1 MIVPMVMVMVMVM
14 VMAVLTMMRM
24 LVAVM
29 GVGLVGQAFL
39 LHGSIENNKVTSRSS
54 MALNSP
60 DLPRWRIGEAARRS
74 GIAAANIRY
83 YEKEQLLSAGVREDN
98 QYRLYTDG
106 DVHRLRFIR
115 LCRAMDMSLDEVR
128 TLLALDGARKA
139 DCVAARDTL
148 DTHLG
153 HVRERLAELQALE
166 HELNHL
172 RGQCDGTD
180 SFCHIIEALHAQ
192 ADEPLPQALSNG
204 AVTKRHV

>member
-1 MIVPMVMVMVMVM
+1 MIMLVTMVMTM
-14 VMAVLTMMRM
+14 MAVAGR
-24 LVAVM
+24 
-29 GVGLVGQAFL
+29 AFL
-39 LHGSIENNKVTSRSS
+39 LHGSIENNEVTLRSS
-54 MALNSP
+54 MSLHSG
-60 DLPRWRIGEAARRS
+60 DIPRWRIGDAARRS

-83 YEKEQLLSAGVREDN
+83 YEKEHLLSPGVREDN

-139 DCVAARDTL
+139 DCVAARETL
-148 DTHLG
+148 DAHLG

-166 HELNHL
+166 HELEHL

-180 SFCHIIEALHAQ
+180 SYCHIIEALHAQ
-192 ADEPLPQALSNG
+192 ADEPLPQTLQAG
-204 AVTKRHV
+204 VPMKRHV